1 MNQLKQIN
9 MNNNQAYDPSI
20 GYKHQTV
27 ILKKCLQASERNGFL
42 YTDEEIHQMKKE
54 LRDCENHLINA
65 RREEKNGFG
74 WTRKEVSQATPIE
87 LQEHL

>member
-1 MNQLKQIN
+1 
-9 MNNNQAYDPSI
+9 
-20 GYKHQTV
+20 
-27 ILKKCLQASERNGFL
+27 
-42 YTDEEIHQMKKE
+42 MKKE

-74 WTRKEVSQATPIE
+74 WTPKEVSQGNPIE

>member
-1 MNQLKQIN
+1 MTN
-9 MNNNQAYDPSI
+9 MNTNQSYDPSI

-74 WTRKEVSQATPIE
+74 WTPKEVSQGNPIE

>member
-1 MNQLKQIN
+1 

-74 WTRKEVSQATPIE
+74 WTPKEVSQGNPIE

>member
-1 MNQLKQIN
+1 MTN
-9 MNNNQAYDPSI
+9 MNTNQSYDPSI

-27 ILKKCLQASERNGFL
+27 ILKKCLQASERNPFL
-42 YTDEEIHQMKKE
+42 YNDEEIHQMKKE

-74 WTRKEVSQATPIE
+74 WTPKEVSQGNPIE